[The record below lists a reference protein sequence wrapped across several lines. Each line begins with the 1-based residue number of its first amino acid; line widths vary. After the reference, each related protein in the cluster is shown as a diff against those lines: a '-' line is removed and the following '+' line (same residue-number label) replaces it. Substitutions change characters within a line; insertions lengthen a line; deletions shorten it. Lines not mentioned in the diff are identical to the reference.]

1 MSEDGG
7 DGTGSSGGSTGGS
20 SGGGSTDSTLREVDE
35 LVGRWLTV
43 PDVAEVLGCDVT
55 RVRSLLDDRQL
66 VAVRRGQPRVL
77 SVPAALVEPEPL
89 PGLAGTLTVLADT
102 GHDDLEALRWL
113 FTPEE
118 TLGESPVAHLRAG
131 HKAQVRRLAQALAF

>member
-1 MSEDGG
+1 MSEDGSRDGGRDGSRDEGG
-7 DGTGSSGGSTGGS
+7 DSA
-20 SGGGSTDSTLREVDE
+20 LRAVDE

-66 VAVRRGQPRVL
+66 VAVRRGRPRVL

-89 PGLAGTLTVLADT
+89 PGLAGTLTVLSDT

>member
-1 MSEDGG
+1 MSDD
-7 DGTGSSGGSTGGS
+7 DGTPQPATRDEEGL
-20 SGGGSTDSTLREVDE
+20 LREVDA
-35 LVGRWLTV
+35 LVGRWLTL

-55 RVRSLLDDRQL
+55 RVRSLLDDGLL
-66 VAVRRGQPRVL
+66 VAVRRGSPRVL

-89 PGLAGTLTVLADT
+89 PGLAGTLTLLSDT
-102 GHDDLEALRWL
+102 GHDDLESLRWL

-131 HKAQVRRLAQALAF
+131 HKAPVRRLAQTLAF

>member
-1 MSEDGG
+1 MSENETERRDE
-7 DGTGSSGGSTGGS
+7 
-20 SGGGSTDSTLREVDE
+20 STLREVDE

-43 PDVAEVLGCDVT
+43 PDVADVLGCDVP
-55 RVRSLLDDRQL
+55 RVRSMLDDRQL
-66 VAVRRGQPRVL
+66 VGVRRGRPRVL

-89 PGLAGTLTVLADT
+89 PGLAGTLTVLSDS

-118 TLGESPVAHLRAG
+118 TLGESPAAHLRAG